1 MKLFIKILF
10 VLTLVVISGC
20 ENEEILT
27 PQVEYEEYIVVQA
40 EIQANKYF
48 PAVRFTKTLPLG
60 VPYKIENAELKNVT
74 AYLKRNG
81 IQIIPLVYTSQ
92 GLYKPLD
99 DLFVVEGETYELF
112 AMRDET
118 FIYSI
123 TRIPYKPEITNTYYS
138 SSDHSLNAQVNS
150 KEGEVYAALWA
161 VTALPPASAND
172 YYAVT
177 SAVPG
182 AAVTV
187 STSAL
192 PETFRGNNYSNMRY
206 IQVNSFDQSF
216 KEYFN
221 SRTSGSEINDPYV
234 QGGGKITWNV
244 KGEKVIGMFI
254 GVTRGIAQL
263 VF

>member
-1 MKLFIKILF
+1 MKRIIKIIFILI
-10 VLTLVVISGC
+10 LITISGC

-27 PQVEYEEYIVVQA
+27 PQIEYEEYVVVQA

-81 IQIIPLVYTSQ
+81 VQIIPLIYTSQ
-92 GLYKPLD
+92 GLYKPLED
-99 DLFVVEGETYELF
+99 IFVVEGETYELF

-138 SSDHSLNAQVNS
+138 SSENSLNAEVNS

-161 VTALPPASAND
+161 VTALPPAAADD

-182 AAVTV
+182 SAVTV
-187 STSAL
+187 STSPL
-192 PETFRGNNYSNMRY
+192 PETFRGNNYSNTRF
-206 IQVNSFDQSF
+206 IQVNSFDQAF